1 MRTGDSTHTLRV
13 TRYGLVH
20 DIITNKTQH
29 YLVHFPPS
37 LFILIPIHRS
47 EDGQQNKHEI
57 IRRHTDNVHK
67 ESINTLDRDGESESK
82 RSPNGHQHGQYRH
95 CTFANVFCFDTFSRF
110 SSVRRYWQTSTGN
123 GRSWIQ
129 QRCNIILI
137 GYVRSVSIHKQS
149 KHDSKSLQCIDW
161 LMVYIY
167 CLSLE
172 ST

>member
-95 CTFANVFCFDTFSRF
+95 CTFLNVFCFDTFSRF
-110 SSVRRYWQTSTGN
+110 ISVRRYWQTSTGN

-149 KHDSKSLQCIDW
+149 KHDLKSLQCID
-161 LMVYIY
+161 
-167 CLSLE
+167 
-172 ST
+172 